1 MLTCGQLWY
10 NLVTN
15 RFGLMHVT
23 LAIKE
28 YVSRMARRK
37 LSRNEKIFYVISL
50 LIIFSMVFGTFASL
64 FATPF

>member
-1 MLTCGQLWY
+1 
-10 NLVTN
+10 
-15 RFGLMHVT
+15 
-23 LAIKE
+23 
-28 YVSRMARRK
+28 MARRK

>member
-1 MLTCGQLWY
+1 MLTYGQLWY
-10 NLVTN
+10 NLAIDG
-15 RFGLMHVT
+15 FGLSYVT
-23 LAIKE
+23 LVIKE
-28 YVSRMARRK
+28 YASRMARRK